1 MNRRWF
7 AALAAVPLALSVTGS
22 AVADAASTA
31 TTSTP
36 PAAADGL
43 GTAGVYVVQMADLPV
58 VAYDGSTA
66 GYAATKP
73 AKGSKID
80 VTSTAVTRWAD
91 NLKSKHANALRS
103 VGATTRLYDYAYSYN
118 GFAAQLTGA
127 QAKALRSTAGV
138 VAVTKQQTY
147 TIDTSTTPGFL
158 GLTDEGGLW
167 DQLGGTK
174 SAGEDIVIGVI
185 DSGIWPESLSFAD
198 RVDANGTPTRAS
210 TGRLAY
216 QQIPAWNAKCQ
227 NGEQWN
233 NSLCNQKLIG
243 ARYFNAG
250 QGGNAAIDRD
260 KPWEFNSPRDYNGHG
275 THTSSTSGGNHA
287 VPVSG
292 AAAGIAP
299 NGISGIAPRARL
311 SMYKALWSTE
321 SGDTAGGTTSDLVA
335 AIDQS
340 VADGVD
346 VINYSV
352 SGSLT
357 NFADPAEIAFLF
369 AADAGIFVSASA
381 GNSGPTAS
389 TVAHPSP
396 WVTTVAAGTHNRDG
410 RGSVTL
416 GNGSTYNGAS
426 IAADAVTAPLVDAN
440 AVGLPG
446 ADSTK
451 LSLCY
456 SSADGGA
463 VLDPAKVAG
472 KIVVCDRGVTGRTN
486 KSLAVKE
493 AGGVGMI
500 LVNTSANSL
509 NADLHVV
516 PTVHLADTDRAA
528 VNAYAAT
535 AGATATI
542 NKAELVTNAPAP
554 FTASFSSRGPLL
566 AGGGDLLKPDVMAPG
581 QDILA
586 AVSPSTNRGYGF
598 NLLSGTSMS
607 APHVAGLAALLE
619 DLHPGWSPMAVKSA
633 LMTTGYDVKD
643 DTSPAA
649 LAFSQGAGHV
659 KPNSAADP
667 GLVYDSG
674 WNDWLAFLCGSSS
687 AVGPSTC
694 SALTAAGFKTDASDF
709 NGASISVGDLAGVQT
724 VTRKVTNVG
733 STASVY
739 TATANVPGLDVT
751 VTPSTLDLA
760 PGETGTFSVR
770 LQRTTAAVNQYTAG
784 NLSWTDGKHV
794 VRSPIVVRPVALAAP
809 RTVTAPVAGT
819 SYEVTFGY
827 TGPFSAAP
835 RGLVPAVVTA
845 GTVADDP
852 TDSTCS
858 LSSPNAQ
865 KHQVVVPAGMTYARF
880 GLFDA
885 DVKPGSDIDLCVF
898 RGTTQVGSSGS
909 GTSAEEVN
917 LVNPAADTYT
927 VVVQGWGVDVSSPY
941 QLHTWLLGDAP
952 ASPANMTVEA
962 PTQAV
967 TGQTGTIR
975 LGFTGLTTGKW
986 LGSVA
991 YSGSVGLPNPTIVRV
1006 DVP

>member
-1 MNRRWF
+1 M
-7 AALAAVPLALSVTGS
+7 PLALSVAGTG
-22 AVADAASTA
+22 AADAASTA
-31 TTSTP
+31 AASSTSAA
-36 PAAADGL
+36 PAAAGSVD
-43 GTAGVYVVQMADLPV
+43 TDGVYVVQMADLPV
-58 VAYDGSTA
+58 VAYDGSTP

-91 NLKSKHANALRS
+91 NLKSKHGNALRS
-103 VGATTRLYDYAYSYN
+103 VGATTRLYDYAYTYN
-118 GFAAQLTGA
+118 GFAARLTGA
-127 QAKALRSTAGV
+127 QAKAMRSTAGV
-138 VAVTKQQTY
+138 LAVSKQQTY

-158 GLTDEGGLW
+158 GLTDKGGLW

-174 SAGEDIVIGVI
+174 SAGEDIVIGII
-185 DSGIWPESLSFAD
+185 DSGIWPESLSFTD
-198 RVDANGTPTRAS
+198 RVDANGIPTRAA

-243 ARYFNAG
+243 ARYFNEG

-299 NGISGIAPRARL
+299 NGISGIAPRARI
-311 SMYKALWSTE
+311 STYKALWSTE

-369 AADAGIFVSASA
+369 AANAGIFVSASA

-426 IAADAVTAPLVDAN
+426 IAASAVSAPLVDAN

-446 ADSTK
+446 ADATK

-456 SSADGGA
+456 SSADGA
-463 VLDPAKVAG
+463 KVLDPAKVAG

-486 KSLAVKE
+486 KSLAVQE

-500 LVNTSANSL
+500 LVNTSPNSI
-509 NADLHVV
+509 NADLHIV

-528 VNAYAAT
+528 VKAYAAT

-607 APHVAGLAALLE
+607 APHVAGLAALLK
-619 DLHPGWSPMAVKSA
+619 DLHPSWSPMAVKSA

-643 DTSPAA
+643 DVSAAA
-649 LAFSQGAGHV
+649 LAFAQGAGHV
-659 KPNSAADP
+659 KPNAAADP

-687 AVGPSTC
+687 AVGPATC

-709 NGASISVGDLAGVQT
+709 NGASIAVGDLAGVQT

-733 STASVY
+733 SASSVY
-739 TATANVPGLDVT
+739 TASASVPGLNVT
-751 VTPSTLDLA
+751 VSPSTLNLA
-760 PGETGTFSVR
+760 PGQSGTFTVR
-770 LQRTTAAVNQYTAG
+770 LERTTAAVNQYTAG
-784 NLSWTDGKHV
+784 NLTWADGKHV

-819 SYEVTFGY
+819 SYDVTFGY
-827 TGPFSAAP
+827 TGPFSTAA
-835 RGLVPAVVTA
+835 RGLVPAVVTP

-858 LSSPNAQ
+858 LSSPNAA
-865 KHQVVVPAGMTYARF
+865 KHDVVVPAGMTYARF

-885 DVKPGSDIDLCVF
+885 DVKPGSDIDMCVF
-898 RGTTQVGSSGS
+898 NGTTQVGSSGS

-917 LVNPAADTYT
+917 LVNPAAGTYT

-941 QLHTWLLGDAP
+941 RLHTWLLGDAP
-952 ASPANMTVEA
+952 ASPANMTVTG

-975 LGFTGLTTGKW
+975 LAFAGLTAGKW

-991 YSGSVGLPNPTIVRV
+991 YSGSEGLPNPTIVRV